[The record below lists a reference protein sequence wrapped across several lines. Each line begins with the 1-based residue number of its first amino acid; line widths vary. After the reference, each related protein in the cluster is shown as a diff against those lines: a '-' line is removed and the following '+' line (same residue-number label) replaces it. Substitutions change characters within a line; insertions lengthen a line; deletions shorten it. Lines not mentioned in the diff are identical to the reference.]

1 LKKIMTVFIV
11 LASFAFASPVFG
23 YTVKSGDTMSKIA
36 REHGLSLTELAEA
49 NPQIENLDY
58 IVVGETVHTEVQV
71 VSATKSVSTARIPA
85 DNADP
90 DTLTKQRMENNHSE
104 TADIGYSDDE
114 IDLLARIVRA
124 EAQTEPF
131 EGKVAVADVVLNRV
145 ESSKFPNSIKEVIYA
160 PNQFQPVA
168 NGEINKPADE
178 ESIEAVFTALTD
190 NGDISQDALF
200 FYNPSIAT
208 NRWLDS
214 RQTTVV
220 IGQHAF
226 KN

>member
-1 LKKIMTVFIV
+1 MTVFIV
-11 LASFAFASPVFG
+11 LASFAFASPAFG
-23 YTVKSGDTMSKIA
+23 YTVKSGDTMSSIA
-36 REHGLSLTELAEA
+36 REHGLSLQELAGA
-49 NPQIENLDY
+49 NPQIKNLDF
-58 IVVGETVHTEVQV
+58 IVVGETVHTEVKV
-71 VSATKSVSTARIPA
+71 VSATKSVSTAAIPA

-90 DTLTKQRMENNHSE
+90 ETLTKQRMENNKSE
-104 TADIGYSDDE
+104 KVEIDLSDAD

-145 ESSKFPNSIKEVIYA
+145 ESNKFPNTIKEVIYA
-160 PNQFQPVA
+160 PGQFQPVA
-168 NGEINKPADE
+168 NGEIHKPADE
-178 ESIEAVFTALTD
+178 ESIEAVLTALTD
-190 NGDISQDALF
+190 NGDIAEDALF

-214 RQTTVV
+214 RETAVV
-220 IGQHAF
+220 IGQHVF

>member
-1 LKKIMTVFIV
+1 MNLFIV
-11 LASFAFASPVFG
+11 LASFAFASPAFG

-36 REHGLSLTELAEA
+36 RDHGLSLQELATA
-49 NPQIENLDY
+49 NPQIKNLDY
-58 IVVGETVHTEVQV
+58 IVVGETVHTNVQAV
-71 VSATKSVSTARIPA
+71 NATKTVATAKIPT

-90 DTLTKQRMENNHSE
+90 GTLTKQRVENNKFE
-104 TADIGYSDDE
+104 TVEIGLSAAE

-131 EGKVAVADVVLNRV
+131 EGKVAIADVVLNRV
-145 ESSKFPNSIKEVIYA
+145 ESSKFPDTVKEVIYA
-160 PNQFQPVA
+160 PGQFQPVS
-168 NGEINKPADE
+168 NGEIHKPADE
-178 ESIEAVFTALTD
+178 ESVEAVMTALTD
-190 NGDISQDALF
+190 NGDIAEDALF

-214 RQTTVV
+214 RETAVV
-220 IGQHAF
+220 IGQHVF

>member
-1 LKKIMTVFIV
+1 MTVLIV
-11 LASFAFASPVFG
+11 LASFAITSPAFG
-23 YTVKSGDTMSKIA
+23 YTVKSGDTMSSIA
-36 REHGLSLTELAEA
+36 RNHGVSLQELAGA
-49 NPQIENLDY
+49 NPQIKNLDF
-58 IVVGETVHTEVQV
+58 IVVGETVHTDVQP
-71 VSATKSVSTARIPA
+71 VSVTKSVTTATITV

-90 DTLTKQRMENNHSE
+90 ETLAKQRQETKKSE
-104 TADIGYSDDE
+104 KAEVGLSDAD

-145 ESSKFPNSIKEVIYA
+145 ESSKFPNTIKEVIYA
-160 PNQFQPVA
+160 PGQFQPVA

-178 ESIEAVFTALTD
+178 ESVEAVMTALTD
-190 NGDISQDALF
+190 NGDIAEDALF

-214 RQTTVV
+214 RQTAVV
-220 IGQHAF
+220 IGQHVF

>member
-1 LKKIMTVFIV
+1 MKKLMTVFIV
-11 LASFAFASPVFG
+11 LASFAFASPAFG

-36 REHGLSLTELAEA
+36 RDNGLSLKELARA
-49 NPQIENLDY
+49 NPQIKNLDY
-58 IVVGETVHTEVQV
+58 IVVGETVHTDVQPV
-71 VSATKSVSTARIPA
+71 TATKSVSTTAVPA

-90 DTLTKQRMENNHSE
+90 EKLTKQRMENNQSE
-104 TADIGYSDDE
+104 NVEVGLSDAE

-145 ESSKFPNSIKEVIYA
+145 ESSKFPNTVKEVIYA
-160 PNQFQPVA
+160 PGQFQPVA
-168 NGEINKPADE
+168 NGEIHKPADE

-190 NGDISQDALF
+190 NGDIAQDALF
-200 FYNPSIAT
+200 FYNPTIAT

-214 RQTTVV
+214 RETVVV
-220 IGQHAF
+220 IGQHVF

>member
-1 LKKIMTVFIV
+1 MTVFLV
-11 LASFAFASPVFG
+11 VASFAFATPAFG
-23 YTVKSGDTMSKIA
+23 YTVKSGDTMSAIA
-36 REHGLSLTELAEA
+36 RNHNVSLKDLALA
-49 NPQIENLDY
+49 NPQISNLDY
-58 IVVGETVHTEVQV
+58 IVVGETINTNIQAVESTKVAHTA
-71 VSATKSVSTARIPA
+71 VSI
-85 DNADP
+85 DNAEPAKLQEKRNEKILSAEVSLSD
-90 DTLTKQRMENNHSE
+90 
-104 TADIGYSDDE
+104 AD

-145 ESSKFPNSIKEVIYA
+145 ESSQFPDTVKEVIYA
-160 PNQFQPVA
+160 PGQFQPVA

-178 ESIEAVFTALTD
+178 ESVEAVFTALTD
-190 NGDISQDALF
+190 NGDIAEDALF

-214 RQTTVV
+214 RETAVV
-220 IGQHAF
+220 IGRHVF